1 MPNDESTNTPPAT
14 PSPDKPADWFEPG
27 LKFSCTQC
35 GNCCSGPHGYVWFT
49 DAEAEEMAKFLKIDL
64 HVFLRRHAHTVNGKW
79 TLNERV
85 GPRGYDCV
93 FLQRDDRGLA
103 LCSIYSA
110 RPKQCRTWPFWPE
123 VVDTQQS
130 WKRAGNTCPGLG
142 NGTFYPADKVRIIRD
157 SNPID
162 S

>member
-1 MPNDESTNTPPAT
+1 MSNEPASNPPAQ
-14 PSPDKPADWFEPG
+14 PVPEKPADWFEPG

-49 DAEAEEMAKFLKIDL
+49 EVEADEIAKFLVKSTCRCSS
-64 HVFLRRHAHTVNGKW
+64 VATPTPSTANGRS
-79 TLNERV
+79 TNASA
-85 GPRGYDCV
+85 RGYDCV

-103 LCSIYSA
+103 LCSIYSV

-142 NGTFYPADKVRIIRD
+142 NGTFYPAEKVRIIRD

-162 S
+162 Q